1 MKRNIQTTERK
12 KNQNHP
18 GKSKCSPGFPRH
30 CRQEHPARPPAG
42 GSEAGAV
49 QSSHGTQI
57 HLALRW
63 GLSFALNPPV
73 ELVTPRG
80 WEEPT
85 GSSLKNN
92 NKKKIRTKKN
102 IKMKCSQRLNVA
114 LGAST
119 SRGEGGSEGSGRRS
133 RRAPRLGRDLWRLLK

>member
-1 MKRNIQTTERK
+1 M
-12 KNQNHP
+12 
-18 GKSKCSPGFPRH
+18 
-30 CRQEHPARPPAG
+30 
-42 GSEAGAV
+42 

-92 NKKKIRTKKN
+92 NNKKIRTKKN
-102 IKMKCSQRLNVA
+102 IKMKMFPKAQRHSGSIHQPRGGRERGVGETQPP
-114 LGAST
+114 GAPNGT
-119 SRGEGGSEGSGRRS
+119 GPLE
-133 RRAPRLGRDLWRLLK
+133 AT